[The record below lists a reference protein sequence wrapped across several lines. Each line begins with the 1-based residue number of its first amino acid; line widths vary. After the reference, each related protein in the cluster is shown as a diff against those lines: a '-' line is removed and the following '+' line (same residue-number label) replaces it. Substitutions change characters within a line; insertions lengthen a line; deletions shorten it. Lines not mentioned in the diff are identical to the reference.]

1 MAQACGP
8 VIAADK
14 NPALIL
20 GAAIGALA
28 RAGRDKLTFIT
39 SPRLDTFGYWTEQLI
54 AESTG
59 KEGVGI
65 LPVEGERLASPAAYK
80 RSRDRV
86 FVHLRLDGAAGGKHD
101 KAVAALTAAGHP
113 VIELRLPDVYALG
126 GEFLRWEIATAA
138 AGFVLGIDPF
148 DQPNVQESKDNTVR
162 LLKEHETAG
171 QWPASDDTLAAVHP
185 YFSLKLLRHL
195 KSAKRGDYVALTAY
209 FERTAR
215 RERLLRDVQAA
226 IRDQYGVAVTV
237 GYGPRF
243 LHSTG
248 QLHKGGANNGVFVQ
262 FTATDALDAPVPGEA
277 YSFSVLKQA
286 QALGDYQALLS
297 HSRRAL
303 RVNLGS
309 NVDGGLRQVLAA
321 VTTNAPSNGHSRTA
335 KKPTRNGHRK
345 NAPVAKGRNTRTAKP
360 ARNGHSTRRAK

>member
-1 MAQACGP
+1 
-8 VIAADK
+8 
-14 NPALIL
+14 
-20 GAAIGALA
+20 
-28 RAGRDKLTFIT
+28 
-39 SPRLDTFGYWTEQLI
+39 LI

-59 KEGVGI
+59 KEGMGI
-65 LPVEGERLASPAAYK
+65 LPVEGERLAAPAAYK

-86 FVHLRLDGAAGGKHD
+86 FVYLRLDGAAGGRHD
-101 KAVAALTAAGHP
+101 KAVAALVKASHP

-162 LLKEHETAG
+162 LLKEHASAG
-171 QWPASDDTLAAVHP
+171 QWPPDDSSLAAVHP
-185 YFSLKLLRHL
+185 YFSLKLVRHL

-209 FERTAR
+209 FERTPR
-215 RERLLRDVQAA
+215 RERLLRDLQAA
-226 IRDQYGVAVTV
+226 IRDRFGVAVTV

-248 QLHKGGANNGVFVQ
+248 QLHKGGANSGVFVQ
-262 FTATDALDAPVPGEA
+262 FTATDGLDAPVPGEA

-286 QALGDYQALLS
+286 QALGDYQALLT
-297 HSRRAL
+297 HGRRAL
-303 RVNLGS
+303 RVSLGS
-309 NVDGGLRQVLAA
+309 NVEGDLRQVLAA
-321 VTTNAPSNGHSRTA
+321 VSSNAAANGHSRAA

-345 NAPVAKGRNTRTAKP
+345 GAPVSRAKNTRTARP
-360 ARNGHSTRRAK
+360 TGNGHATHPKYTVDPSTS